1 MSQPIAAQ
9 QTENEKRAGGHHSNK
24 QMLVKHHRANW
35 CLETARCVQNIIK
48 KNLPEALLTMPLAAA
63 VALAAVELYLTPRTV
78 VLVAERRVER
88 NILDVTMGITT
99 KNGV

>member
-1 MSQPIAAQ
+1 MLRDSKMCA
-9 QTENEKRAGGHHSNK
+9 KHNK
-24 QMLVKHHRANW
+24 
-35 CLETARCVQNIIK
+35 K
-48 KNLPEALLTMPLAAA
+48 KILPEALLTMPLAAA

-99 KNGV
+99 KNGG

>member
-1 MSQPIAAQ
+1 MLRDSKMCA
-9 QTENEKRAGGHHSNK
+9 KHNK
-24 QMLVKHHRANW
+24 
-35 CLETARCVQNIIK
+35 K

>member
-1 MSQPIAAQ
+1 MCA
-9 QTENEKRAGGHHSNK
+9 
-24 QMLVKHHRANW
+24 KHN
-35 CLETARCVQNIIK
+35 K

-99 KNGV
+99 KNGVLDSLNVLEGWR